1 MMTLEGGYF
10 YSEGDAPGAQRDA
23 VPLMFRVQA
32 SPFIEFR
39 GGAVTW
45 KDRDTGDWPVA
56 WDSGVLLS
64 AIPPTPV
71 TPGFGLYARLGGETE
86 KENSPFIDN
95 TEIRAILSW
104 SLLDTVI
111 LDANLGYWFGYDGGT
126 FCETSELGTNCS
138 SNPNHFVPA
147 LAALR
152 FRLFDLLELYGE
164 TQNYFSI
171 EEFAD
176 ASTMVVRLGGVD
188 AVAPRLRLDI
198 GMGRSLDAEGPLSV
212 TAGFA
217 WDITSL

>member
-1 MMTLEGGYF
+1 MVWLRR
-10 YSEGDAPGAQRDA
+10 RD
-23 VPLMFRVQA
+23 VL
-32 SPFIEFR
+32 
-39 GGAVTW
+39 
-45 KDRDTGDWPVA
+45 RDLGI
-56 WDSGVLLS
+56 GNELLVES
-64 AIPPTPV
+64 
-71 TPGFGLYARLGGETE
+71 
-86 KENSPFIDN
+86 
-95 TEIRAILSW
+95 
-104 SLLDTVI
+104 
-111 LDANLGYWFGYDGGT
+111 
-126 FCETSELGTNCS
+126 
-138 SNPNHFVPA
+138 NHFVPA

-176 ASTMVVRLGGVD
+176 ASTMVVRLGGVV